1 MILSKN
7 KMEITS
13 FSNPKIKLLR
23 KLQDKKQRHKN
34 GLYYVEGL
42 RILGD
47 ALEHAADIDAVF
59 YAPELLR
66 SDFGEQVLKQSREK
80 GIDVYELPAAIFES
94 FAVKEHPQGIAATIK
109 MHDTVLPVVNAET
122 RQIWVGL
129 DAVADPGNLGTILR
143 TQDATAGNGVFM
155 IGNCVDVYD
164 PSVIRGSMGAF
175 FTQPH
180 FASDTAAFERW
191 KKNNNVF
198 VVGTSDRANMDYQ
211 QIEYPKQMVLMMGSE
226 RQGMHPEI
234 EALCDG
240 VVSIP
245 MSGYMDS
252 LNLSIATS
260 VVLYEIYNQHRKAGW
275 VQEGKK

>member
-1 MILSKN
+1 
-7 KMEITS
+7 MEITS

-23 KLQDKKQRHKN
+23 KLQDKKQRHKS

-42 RILGD
+42 RIVGD
-47 ALEHAADIDAVF
+47 ALAHGADIDAVF

-66 SDFGEQVLKQSREK
+66 SEFGDKILQQSREN
-80 GIDVYELPAAIFES
+80 GNEVYELPAAIFES
-94 FAVKEHPQGIAATIK
+94 FAAKDRPQGIAATLK
-109 MHDTVLPVVNAET
+109 MHESTLPDLNKKM
-122 RQIWVGL
+122 RQVWVGL

-143 TQDATAGNGVFM
+143 TQDATAGSGVFL

-164 PSVIRGSMGAF
+164 PSVIRGSMGSF

-180 FASDTAAFERW
+180 YELDIAAITKW
-191 KKNNNVF
+191 KNENHVYII
-198 VVGTSDRANMDYQ
+198 GTSDRAEKDYQ
-211 QIEYPKQMVLMMGSE
+211 EIDYPEQMMLMMGSE
-226 RQGMHPEI
+226 RQGMHSEI
-234 EALCDG
+234 EALCDE

-260 VVLYEIYNQHRKAGW
+260 VVLYEIYNQHRKKGL

>member
-1 MILSKN
+1 
-7 KMEITS
+7 MEITS

-47 ALEHAADIDAVF
+47 ALQHGADIDAVF
-59 YAPELLR
+59 YAPELLH
-66 SDFGEQVLKQSREK
+66 SDFGEQILQQSRVN
-80 GIDVYELPAAIFES
+80 GIEVYEMPAAVFER

-109 MHDTVLPVVNAET
+109 MQESILPELNKES
-122 RQIWVGL
+122 RQVWVGL
-129 DAVADPGNLGTILR
+129 DAIADPGNLGTILR
-143 TQDATAGNGVFM
+143 TQDATAGCGVFL

-164 PSVIRGSMGAF
+164 PSVIRGSMGSF

-180 FASDTAAFERW
+180 YKLDVESFLKW
-191 KKNNNVF
+191 KKKNNVF
-198 VVGTSDRANMDYQ
+198 VVGTSDRAEKDYQ
-211 QIEYPKQMVLMMGSE
+211 AIDYPQQTLLMMGSE
-226 RQGMHPEI
+226 RQGMHADI
-234 EALCDG
+234 EAVCDKI
-240 VVSIP
+240 VSIP
-245 MSGYMDS
+245 MSGFMDS

-260 VVLYEIYNQHRKAGW
+260 VVLYEIYTQHRKKEW